1 MAVLG
6 LCVGCRPS
14 YKTAIVDTNRSL
26 QILPSAFSTLFML
39 QRMVAGR
46 PVLPVTLLGRVLFLD
61 KPRDACGSIA
71 RVRQRQL
78 DFLIIAL
85 ILVCV

>member
-1 MAVLG
+1 
-6 LCVGCRPS
+6 
-14 YKTAIVDTNRSL
+14 
-26 QILPSAFSTLFML
+26 ML

-46 PVLPVTLLGRVLFLD
+46 AVLPVTLLGRILFLD